1 MESGYKTRQREQILQ
16 LLLAHQEEHFSVDR
30 IVDCLRAQQQQVGR
44 STVYRYLEKLV
55 QAGKARKYYIEEGAG
70 ACYQYAGE
78 QSSCHEHFHLKCT
91 SCGRLIHVECNYL
104 EQVSE
109 HVLAHHSFTID
120 HTKTVL
126 YGLCA
131 DCAARGQA

>member
-1 MESGYKTRQREQILQ
+1 MSVKNEYNTEQRKLILKYLVKSNDTYLKAEDILKYMKKNNESIGLSTIYRFLNLLEEQGKLRTDIINHTKYFQYIL
-16 LLLAHQEEHFSVDR
+16 DNCR
-30 IVDCLRAQQQQVGR
+30 
-44 STVYRYLEKLV
+44 
-55 QAGKARKYYIEEGAG
+55 
-70 ACYQYAGE
+70 
-78 QSSCHEHFHLKCT
+78 EHFHLKCT

-131 DCAARGQA
+131 DCAARGRA